1 MRKYIFLTAISCLFI
16 MLIVYPFNNNIVHAN
31 DLAGSISEQL
41 ENIDLTELENYYNR
55 LTDKQDINISLMI
68 NNMLNGIFDNNFN
81 SAYEYIAKVLLKNV
95 INITPLFLSII
106 AISILCGLINNFK
119 STFLSSGVS
128 NLIFFTCFLSIILIL
143 SEGLIEI
150 FKNSNNVIENLM
162 NLTEIMSPIIL
173 TLMTASGGTVSA
185 SVYKPA
191 VAFISGGVINLVL
204 NVIIPL
210 IIIMTFFTI
219 ISCMSQ
225 TVKLSKFID
234 TITSIIK
241 WIVGLTIAIF
251 GIYIS
256 LQGITSATF
265 DGISIKAA
273 KYAISNSIPI
283 IGGFI
288 KDGFDLVVAG
298 SILIKN
304 AVGITC
310 VVALFYTIISPLIYI
325 IVFSLLLKISSALI
339 DSISDTRISN
349 LCMGL
354 SKCLSYVTMSMI
366 MVGFM
371 FFIIVILMI
380 ISANAFF

>member
-16 MLIVYPFNNNIVHAN
+16 MLIVYPFNKNIVHAN